1 MIVSILL
8 RRLDNFD
15 IHLLCIYTK
24 LKYQIFFGSKDIH
37 GVPKS
42 ENYVVF
48 SARAYHR
55 LSNTYPIRQRKPQ

>member
-24 LKYQIFFGSKDIH
+24 LKYQIFFDNKGVHD
-37 GVPKS
+37 VPKN
-42 ENYVVF
+42 ENYIVF
-48 SARAYHR
+48 STGASPR
-55 LSNTYPIRQRKPQ
+55 LSYTSPTRQRKPK

>member
-1 MIVSILL
+1 MSASTLL
-8 RRLDNFD
+8 SGIDNFY

-48 SARAYHR
+48 SARASHR

>member
-1 MIVSILL
+1 MSASILL
-8 RRLDNFD
+8 SGIDNFD

-37 GVPKS
+37 VVPKS

-48 SARAYHR
+48 SARASHR
-55 LSNTYPIRQRKPQ
+55 LSNTSPIRQGKPQ

>member
-1 MIVSILL
+1 MSASILL
-8 RRLDNFD
+8 SGIDNFG

-42 ENYVVF
+42 ENYIVF
-48 SARAYHR
+48 S
-55 LSNTYPIRQRKPQ
+55 T